1 MTSTRAND
9 LAGRMIKDL
18 LKGNPP
24 NGIDPAECGQ
34 WAEIMEILLQAH
46 AEGGTAQAR
55 AVFDTQAKADP
66 NLARLLA
73 SDSAPVKTTW
83 TAAELLQADFPE
95 PVWAVPEVIPVGL
108 SFLAGRPKVGKSW
121 LALQV
126 AGAVATGG
134 RALDRQ
140 VKHGRVLYLALEDS
154 PRRLKNR
161 LQTQGIPSS
170 ADLVFKTTWPNL
182 TEGGLAD
189 LQDEIERGS
198 YGLVVIDTLSRALG
212 RADQQDL
219 AEMTTILGTL
229 QRVSQLFDLAILLID
244 HHRKPSG
251 LVVNPIDDI
260 LGSTA
265 KAAVADA
272 AIGLFR
278 EQGKHGATLK
288 VTGRDL
294 EEIELALDWDS
305 QTCCWHLLGE
315 AGQVRK
321 DSFQHDVLT
330 AIQDLEMMGE
340 TPTTAS
346 IATHLGRDKAQVSR
360 ALAEL
365 VTTGQV
371 LKGPKQG
378 RTQPY
383 QSANS
388 QGGL

>member
-1 MTSTRAND
+1 MTNPQRPNE
-9 LAGRMIKDL
+9 LARTEL
-18 LKGNPP
+18 LALLDGKPP
-24 NGIDPAECGQ
+24 GIDPANCGA
-34 WAEIMEILLQAH
+34 WADSVEALQNAYI
-46 AEGGTAQAR
+46 EGGLGKVR
-55 AVFDTQAKADP
+55 ATLDSLGKADP
-66 NLARLLA
+66 ALLRLVA
-73 SDSAPVKTTW
+73 SDPAPIKTTW
-83 TAAELLQADFPE
+83 TAAELLQTDFPD
-95 PVWAVPEVIPVGL
+95 PTWAVPEVIPVGL

-140 VKHGRVLYLALEDS
+140 VKLGRVLYLALEDS
-154 PRRLKNR
+154 PRWLKNR
-161 LQTQGIPSS
+161 LQTQAIPSS
-170 ADLVFKTTWPNL
+170 ADLVFKTTWRNL

-189 LQDEIERGS
+189 LQDEIERGA

-219 AEMTTILGTL
+219 AEMTAILGNL
-229 QRVSQLFDLAILLID
+229 QRVAQLFDLAVLLID
-244 HHRKPSG
+244 HHRKPAG
-251 LVVNPIDDI
+251 MVVNPIDDI

-294 EEIELALDWDS
+294 EELELALDWDPV
-305 QTCCWHLLGE
+305 TCCWHLLGE

-321 DSFQHDVLT
+321 DSFQHEVLE
-330 AIQDLEMMGE
+330 AIQDLETMGE
-340 TPTTAS
+340 TPTTSS
-346 IATHLGRDKAQVSR
+346 IATHLDRNKAQVSR

-365 VTTGQV
+365 VKAGQV
-371 LKGPKQG
+371 KKRPKDG
-378 RTQPY
+378 KTQPY
-383 QSANS
+383 QVINPL
-388 QGGL
+388 GGS